1 MSLDP
6 FPPAPKS
13 AIKLVF
19 FRKISKIDGPPPPY
33 FHRFF
38 RTIDGV
44 LVPKILHQNDEEEF
58 DNKKGHND
66 DDDVWGDD
74 VVKMQ
79 TR

>member
-1 MSLDP
+1 M
-6 FPPAPKS
+6 
-13 AIKLVF
+13 VEMTC
-19 FRKISKIDGPPPPY
+19 